1 MPPDSYEELLTPLN
15 EDQDGNI
22 ISNRKQTE
30 YDDKNV
36 QAIVSLL
43 EFLDKRLDKV
53 WGNKNWWAI
62 YHQSV
67 AHLQWRDLSD
77 LMLQE
82 QFYILF

>member
-53 WGNKNWWAI
+53 WGTKIGESSIIN
-62 YHQSV
+62 
-67 AHLQWRDLSD
+67 L
-77 LMLQE
+77 
-82 QFYILF
+82 